1 MIHVNIGIT
10 MEPALPDTQPP
21 PKRRYGGVLPEER
34 QRLRRAKLIEGA
46 IEVFGTKGFHEATVR
61 EVCVAAHLTE
71 RYFYESFKT
80 LPQLF
85 LATYAELR
93 EQLMRLTLTALSQA
107 EPTPFGM
114 LEPAIRVFL
123 EFIRDDPR
131 RGRIMLVDSLGVND
145 EVAALSGATARD
157 YSTMMR
163 QHLHLLVPK
172 ERASGINLDLLAEGM
187 IGLNVLLASRWMQD
201 GFAEP
206 IDRVVQTNLLPYQGL
221 QALLKPEVTPAEP
234 PARSRSRGPSA
245 R

>member
-1 MIHVNIGIT
+1 MDASISDS
-10 MEPALPDTQPP
+10 APP
-21 PKRRYGGVLPEER
+21 NRRRYGGVLPEER

-46 IEVFGTKGFHEATVR
+46 LEVFGTKGFHATTVR

-93 EQLMRLTLTALSQA
+93 QQLMDRTLAALSQA
-107 EPTPFGM
+107 PPTPLGM
-114 LEPAIRVFL
+114 LEPAMRVFL

-131 RGRIMLVDSLGVND
+131 RGRIMLVDSLGVSD
-145 EVAALSGATARD
+145 EVAAMSGATARD

-172 ERASGINLDLLAEGM
+172 DRREAVSLDLLADGM
-187 IGLNVLLASRWMQD
+187 IGLNVLLAARWMQD
-201 GFAEP
+201 GFAQP
-206 IDRVVQTNLLPYQGL
+206 IDRVVCTNLLPYQGL
-221 QALLKPEVTPAEP
+221 LALMDQ
-234 PARSRSRGPSA
+234 G
-245 R
+245 

>member
-1 MIHVNIGIT
+1 MIHVNIGIP
-10 MEPALPDTQPP
+10 MDAAISDSSPP
-21 PKRRYGGVLPEER
+21 NKRRYGGVLPEER

-46 IEVFGTKGFHEATVR
+46 LEVFGTKGFHATTVR

-93 EQLMRLTLTALSQA
+93 AQLMDLTLASIKQA
-107 EPTPFGM
+107 EQTPLGM
-114 LEPAIRVFL
+114 LEPAMRVFL

-131 RGRIMLVDSLGVND
+131 RGRVMLVDSLGVND
-145 EVAALSGATARD
+145 EVAAMSGATARD

-172 ERASGINLDLLAEGM
+172 ERAAEINLDLLADGM

-206 IDRVVQTNLLPYQGL
+206 IDKVVKTNLLPYQGL
-221 QALLKPEVTPAEP
+221 LALVGAAPKRA
-234 PARSRSRGPSA
+234 
-245 R
+245 

>member
-10 MEPALPDTQPP
+10 MEFALPDTQPS

-46 IEVFGTKGFHEATVR
+46 IEVFGTKGFHAATVR

-93 EQLMRLTLTALSQA
+93 DQLMARTLAVLKEA
-107 EPTPFGM
+107 EPTPLGM
-114 LEPAIRVFL
+114 LESAIRAFL

-157 YSTMMR
+157 YSNLMR
-163 QHLHLLVPK
+163 QHLHLLVPPD
-172 ERASGINLDLLAEGM
+172 SVDDINLDLLADGM
-187 IGLNVLLASRWMQD
+187 IGLNVLLTARWMQD
-201 GFAEP
+201 GFAESL
-206 IDRVVQTNLLPYQGL
+206 DKVVQTNLMPYKGL
-221 QALLKPEVTPAEP
+221 LRPV
-234 PARSRSRGPSA
+234 G
-245 R
+245 

>member
-1 MIHVNIGIT
+1 MIHVNIGIS
-10 MEPALPDTQPP
+10 MNALTSAPTPSP
-21 PKRRYGGVLPEER
+21 RRRYGGVLPEER

-46 IEVFGTKGFHEATVR
+46 IEVFGTKGFHAATVR

-85 LATYAELR
+85 MATYGELR
-93 EQLMRLTLTALSQA
+93 DQLMAQTLAALKGA
-107 EPTPFGM
+107 EPTPLGM

-157 YSTMMR
+157 YSNMMR
-163 QHLHLLVPK
+163 QHLHLLVPDA
-172 ERASGINLDLLAEGM
+172 RADEVNLDLLADGM
-187 IGLNVLLASRWMQD
+187 IGLNVLLAARWMQD

-206 IDRVVQTNLLPYQGL
+206 IDKVVRTNLMPYQGL
-221 QALLKPEVTPAEP
+221 LKLM
-234 PARSRSRGPSA
+234 G
-245 R
+245 

>member
-1 MIHVNIGIT
+1 MIHVNIGIS
-10 MEPALPDTQPP
+10 MEAPTPTSPLSPR
-21 PKRRYGGVLPEER
+21 RRYGGVLPEER

-46 IEVFGTKGFHEATVR
+46 IEVFGTKGFHAATVR

-85 LATYAELR
+85 MATYGELR
-93 EQLMRLTLTALSQA
+93 DQLMSQTLAVLKEA
-107 EPTPFGM
+107 EPTPLGM

-157 YSTMMR
+157 YSNMMR
-163 QHLHLLVPK
+163 QHLHLLVP
-172 ERASGINLDLLAEGM
+172 EARADEVNLDLLADGM
-187 IGLNVLLASRWMQD
+187 IGLNVLLAARWMQD
-201 GFAEP
+201 GFAESL
-206 IDRVVQTNLLPYQGL
+206 DKVVRTNLLPYQGL
-221 QALLKPEVTPAEP
+221 LKLMA
-234 PARSRSRGPSA
+234 
-245 R
+245 

>member
-1 MIHVNIGIT
+1 MGLSWVSRKR
-10 MEPALPDTQPP
+10 ALIVAAG
-21 PKRRYGGVLPEER
+21 R
-34 QRLRRAKLIEGA
+34 
-46 IEVFGTKGFHEATVR
+46 VFGTKGFHAATVR

-85 LATYAELR
+85 MATYGELR
-93 EQLMRLTLTALSQA
+93 DQLMAQPLAALKGA
-107 EPTPFGM
+107 EPTPLGM

-157 YSTMMR
+157 YSNMMR
-163 QHLHLLVPK
+163 QHLHLLVP
-172 ERASGINLDLLAEGM
+172 EARADEVNLDLLADGM
-187 IGLNVLLASRWMQD
+187 IGLNVLLAARWMQD

-206 IDRVVQTNLLPYQGL
+206 LDKVVRTNLLPYQGL
-221 QALLKPEVTPAEP
+221 LSLRA
-234 PARSRSRGPSA
+234 
-245 R
+245 

>member
-1 MIHVNIGIT
+1 MIHVNIGIS
-10 MEPALPDTQPP
+10 MEAPTPTSPLSPR
-21 PKRRYGGVLPEER
+21 RRYGGVLPEER

-46 IEVFGTKGFHEATVR
+46 IEVFGTKGFHSATVR
-61 EVCVAAHLTE
+61 EVCVAAQLTE

-85 LATYAELR
+85 MATYGELR
-93 EQLMRLTLTALSQA
+93 DQLMARTLAVLKDA
-107 EPTPFGM
+107 EPTPLGM

-157 YSTMMR
+157 YSNMMR

-172 ERASGINLDLLAEGM
+172 ARADEVNLDLLADGM
-187 IGLNVLLASRWMQD
+187 IGLNVLLAARWMQD

-206 IDRVVQTNLLPYQGL
+206 IDKVVRTNLMPYQGL
-221 QALLKPEVTPAEP
+221 LKLMA
-234 PARSRSRGPSA
+234 
-245 R
+245 

>member
-1 MIHVNIGIT
+1 MIHVNIGIS
-10 MEPALPDTQPP
+10 MESASPDTPP
-21 PKRRYGGVLPEER
+21 LPKRRYGGVLPEER

-46 IEVFGTKGFHEATVR
+46 IEVFGTKGFHAATVR

-85 LATYAELR
+85 LATYTDLR
-93 EQLMRLTLTALSQA
+93 EQLMALTLAALKKA
-107 EPTPFGM
+107 EPTPLGM

-145 EVAALSGATARD
+145 EVAAMSGATARD
-157 YSTMMR
+157 YSAMLR
-163 QHLHLLVPK
+163 QSLHMLVP
-172 ERASGINLDLLAEGM
+172 EPQLGAVNLDLLADGM
-187 IGLNVLLASRWMQD
+187 IGLNVLLAARWMHD

-206 IDRVVQTNLLPYQGL
+206 IDKVVQTNLLPYQGL
-221 QALLKPEVTPAEP
+221 MSLAGKPA
-234 PARSRSRGPSA
+234 
-245 R
+245 

>member
-10 MEPALPDTQPP
+10 MEDALTDTTPP
-21 PKRRYGGVLPEER
+21 PRRRYGGVLPEER
-34 QRLRRAKLIEGA
+34 QRLRRTKLIEGG
-46 IEVFGTKGFHEATVR
+46 IEVFGTKGFHAATVR

-93 EQLMRLTLTALSQA
+93 EQLMALTLAALKKA
-107 EPTPFGM
+107 EPTPLGM

-123 EFIRDDPR
+123 EYIRDDPR

-157 YSTMMR
+157 YSTMLR
-163 QHLHLLVPK
+163 QNLHMLVP
-172 ERASGINLDLLAEGM
+172 EAQIGTVNLDLLADGM
-187 IGLNVLLASRWMQD
+187 IGLNVLLAARWMQD
-201 GFAEP
+201 GFAES
-206 IDRVVQTNLLPYQGL
+206 IDKVVQTNLLPYQGL
-221 QALLKPEVTPAEP
+221 MSMGAKPA
-234 PARSRSRGPSA
+234 
-245 R
+245 